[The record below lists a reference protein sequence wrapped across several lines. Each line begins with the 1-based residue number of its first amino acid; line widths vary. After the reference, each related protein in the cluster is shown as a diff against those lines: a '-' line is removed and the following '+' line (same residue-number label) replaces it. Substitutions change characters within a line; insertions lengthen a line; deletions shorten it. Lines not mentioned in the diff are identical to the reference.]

1 MARTCV
7 WARACQLYACRLRF
21 EASVRKGEFDSI
33 SFGSSS
39 RRDFHLRSSFQIY
52 SFATWRRL
60 GTRNAFEWHWQ
71 LRTEIITTYRNCSHR
86 TRRAARSC
94 RFTEIFFFPPR
105 SCNRTY
111 RARYLVYVSR
121 YRTPTFITRV
131 SIFVE
136 MFTEKET
143 FFSLCFFFSHFRKN
157 WWRAPRL
164 TERSVFAR

>member
-1 MARTCV
+1 M

-33 SFGSSS
+33 SFDHLLVAIFIFVSNLLV
-39 RRDFHLRSSFQIY
+39 RDLA
-52 SFATWRRL
+52 ATWNEERVR
-60 GTRNAFEWHWQ
+60 WHWQ

-121 YRTPTFITRV
+121 YRTPTLHTRIDFRGDV
-131 SIFVE
+131 YRK
-136 MFTEKET
+136 TRL
-143 FFSLCFFFSHFRKN
+143 FSLFAFSFPIFEKTGGAH
-157 WWRAPRL
+157 L
-164 TERSVFAR
+164 G

>member
-33 SFGSSS
+33 SFDHLLVAIFIFVSNLLV
-39 RRDFHLRSSFQIY
+39 RDLA
-52 SFATWRRL
+52 ATWNEERVR
-60 GTRNAFEWHWQ
+60 WHWQ
-71 LRTEIITTYRNCSHR
+71 LRIEIITTYRNCSHR
-86 TRRAARSC
+86 RVERRAAVDSRRYSFFLLAAATVHIV
-94 RFTEIFFFPPR
+94 RDTWFTFRVIER
-105 SCNRTY
+105 RLY
-111 RARYLVYVSR
+111 
-121 YRTPTFITRV
+121 TRV